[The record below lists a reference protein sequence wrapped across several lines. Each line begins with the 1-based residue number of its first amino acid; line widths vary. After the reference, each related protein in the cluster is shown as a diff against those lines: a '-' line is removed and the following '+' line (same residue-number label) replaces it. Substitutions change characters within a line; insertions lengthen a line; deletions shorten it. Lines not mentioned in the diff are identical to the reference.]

1 MIYYKGGSILNA
13 SPDPSENHE
22 VSYEEDKN
30 RVKKQFSFE
39 NESEDRLMND
49 NFSKDNS
56 TADDDNVSI
65 TPLWQFRVYFIDNLK
80 SKLPTPISLMSNCN
94 GNA

>member
-1 MIYYKGGSILNA
+1 MIYCKGGSILNA

-65 TPLWQFRVYFIDNLK
+65 TPVWQFRVYFIDNLIH
-80 SKLPTPISLMSNCN
+80 LFNEQL
-94 GNA
+94 